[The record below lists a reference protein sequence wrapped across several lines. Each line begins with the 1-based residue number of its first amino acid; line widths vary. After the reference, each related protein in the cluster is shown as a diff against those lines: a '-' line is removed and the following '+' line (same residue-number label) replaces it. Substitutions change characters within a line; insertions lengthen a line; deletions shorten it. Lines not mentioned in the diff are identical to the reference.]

1 MSNVVGGEW
10 YQGRFSVSAYDLI
23 LKGGRVI
30 DPANRIDKVADVA
43 IKDDKIA
50 CVADSIPLS
59 GAEATVDVT
68 GMLVT
73 PGLIDI
79 HVHAYTGRLNDGPGL
94 FVASLNADAH
104 FLNSGVT
111 TCVDTGTA
119 GAEEMDHFRETVI
132 EKATTRIL
140 AYVNISK
147 PGMGAPEQTI
157 SNFDVDAAAAAAD
170 RNRDVV
176 VGIKTAHY
184 WTNKPFDADHPPW
197 ESVEKAVDAGT
208 ACDMPVMVDFWPRPP
223 ERPYPTLIL
232 EKMRPGD
239 IHTHVFARQFPVID
253 ESGKVQPYMREARER
268 GTWFDLGHGA
278 GSFWYRNGARAIAD
292 DFIPDSIS
300 TDLHMGNIRGPVIS
314 MLDTMSKC
322 IGMGMTLL
330 DVIYRSTVTPAEAIG
345 RPELGTL
352 SEGAEA
358 DVAVLEVR
366 SGAFSLQDC
375 GYTRIDVDK
384 KLDCVLTVRKG
395 KVQYERDGHT
405 VPRWEDAPESYWPV
419 AEVGG
424 RVERFWLETPSDG
437 RPDNPEG
444 KRS

>member
-1 MSNVVGGEW
+1 LS
-10 YQGRFSVSAYDLI
+10 YDLI
-23 LKGGRVI
+23 FQGGRVI
-30 DPANRIDKVADVA
+30 DPANGVDGIADVA
-43 IKDDKIA
+43 IADGKIA
-50 CVADSIPLS
+50 KVGTSLPAD
-59 GAEATVDVT
+59 GVQAVVDVS
-68 GMLVT
+68 GLLVT

-119 GAEEMDHFRETVI
+119 GANEMDHFRESVI

-157 SNFDVDAAAAAAD
+157 SNFDVDAAAAAAV
-170 RNRDVV
+170 RHSDVV

-184 WTNKPFDADHPPW
+184 WTREPFDDLHPPW
-197 ESVEKAVDAGT
+197 ESVEKAVDAGR
-208 ACDMPVMVDFWPRPP
+208 ACEMPVMVDFWPRPP
-223 ERPYPTLIL
+223 DRPYPDLIL

-253 ESGKVQPYMREARER
+253 ENGRVEPYMHEARER

-278 GSFWYRNGARAIAD
+278 GSFWFRNGARAIAD
-292 DFIPDSIS
+292 GFVPDSIS

-322 IGMGMTLL
+322 LAMGMSLT
-330 DVIYRSTVTPAEAIG
+330 DVIYRSTVTPAQAI
-345 RPELGTL
+345 RRTDLGTL

-358 DVAVLEVR
+358 DVAVIEVEEG
-366 SGAFSLQDC
+366 SFSFQDC
-375 GYTRIDVDK
+375 GFTRMDAAE
-384 KLDCVLTVRKG
+384 KLSCVMTVRKG
-395 KVQYERDGHT
+395 KVEFERDGHT
-405 VPRWEDAPESYWPV
+405 VPKWEDAPESYWPV
-419 AEVGG
+419 AEAGG
-424 RVERFWLETPSDG
+424 RVERFW
-437 RPDNPEG
+437 R
-444 KRS
+444 

>member
-223 ERPYPTLIL
+223 VRLGPRGRKLLVSEWGSCHRGRLHPRFDQHGSAYG
-232 EKMRPGD
+232 EHSRSGD
-239 IHTHVFARQFPVID
+239 QYARYDVEVHRD
-253 ESGKVQPYMREARER
+253 
-268 GTWFDLGHGA
+268 
-278 GSFWYRNGARAIAD
+278 
-292 DFIPDSIS
+292 
-300 TDLHMGNIRGPVIS
+300 GN
-314 MLDTMSKC
+314 
-322 IGMGMTLL
+322 
-330 DVIYRSTVTPAEAIG
+330 
-345 RPELGTL
+345 
-352 SEGAEA
+352 
-358 DVAVLEVR
+358 DVA
-366 SGAFSLQDC
+366 
-375 GYTRIDVDK
+375 
-384 KLDCVLTVRKG
+384 
-395 KVQYERDGHT
+395 
-405 VPRWEDAPESYWPV
+405 
-419 AEVGG
+419 
-424 RVERFWLETPSDG
+424 
-437 RPDNPEG
+437 
-444 KRS
+444 